1 MRKAKGLG
9 VTAAFVIWISLIAY
23 PGSPLASRSS
33 RAPPTEQTL
42 NQPGLF
48 FPLLG
53 ARSLPIADGR
63 TFAAKT
69 MSDPALA
76 AEPGQV
82 THGATG
88 RTGR

>member
-23 PGSPLASRSS
+23 PALHWHRD
-33 RAPPTEQTL
+33 RAVPRPTEQTL

-53 ARSLPIADGR
+53 AWSLPESPMVGLSPEDAVPTR
-63 TFAAKT
+63 
-69 MSDPALA
+69 
-76 AEPGQV
+76 
-82 THGATG
+82 
-88 RTGR
+88 R